1 MGVDAR
7 RPMLPAPTE
16 SITGGSATGTD
27 LATDVSRRT
36 DKTSYSIPDDGS
48 PITIPTRRKSRNR
61 DKDESSNKLTRSSHQ
76 SQTSLLIEYF
86 EGGKGTGSLHS
97 RPSVRV
103 RVTPS
108 AARKLRDQTDHIQ
121 ITESGGSRKPVY
133 TRRISLGNSSKQK
146 QPPEAAIDD
155 QSISSYN
162 SAGDEGTTAPRRSPL
177 EIEFVDRDQ
186 TSEVSNVSRDA
197 RYMLPT
203 SDISSMPPDSLLD
216 GPSVQTPRRKRSQSL
231 NREGARE
238 VDDLLKAPSR
248 RRSRSLSRERIAHK
262 VAEKLNNPPRDTSGN
277 HAKRL
282 EKSMSRAHSKEFL
295 ETDSK
300 SSRRKLHKSR
310 EDDIPASPESSL
322 LSASAVSSRRKSGDQ
337 YSFRSGTSRSSINNP
352 KLLETVED
360 AIRRLI
366 LPELKELKKDQKVTS
381 NTSKF
386 EREMGASRGSGSSA
400 SRDELGRRL
409 SKHASAPD
417 VKNPT
422 VILHKS
428 SKDEGIILSDDR
440 STEHKEQE
448 KENEVTSP
456 SGKTYIK
463 GARPDLTEEEKLR
476 RQRSKGLRDA
486 EAAAIVGTALTT
498 AALKHHDSQSSMDR
512 RERRKRRS
520 RGHSRDPS
528 FNETELVFQ
537 KHNVAPMPMR
547 SEIDSELT
555 RESILSQRTAGT
567 ETSHQGVE
575 VRNVSHGSPRGAGS
589 SGSSTPTRRT
599 PRGGR
604 QLGTYH
610 SNMSNGDLSI
620 HSASERELHKRS
632 HYSLADSDSGTAGAI
647 AAAAAANLLD
657 DHQPYD
663 NEAEPDYAD
672 QRALSPIQS
681 VASDNNDTE
690 RGGEWHFET
699 AEHGE
704 PRFSIDSLSSAPST
718 SLARSKRLAEA
729 NFAQGDE
736 TQDRYDKAGAELG
749 YEEESPREPKE
760 GHWEEESETDEDDTY
775 RHSTARP
782 SIEDIGTDEKR
793 MTNYTDDSLDASYV
807 DKAAE
812 GRQVSD
818 GVAAKPEYVHP
829 PVAVESAVASLL
841 DPSVLSGTRSGV
853 DSPNQHWAGSP
864 KVGGDAAADMYGSDR
879 GSPLK
884 QRQDAATQDETS
896 FPKRMGV
903 TSPPQSVAQSFEDED
918 EDEQPR
924 GDTTGVT
931 DAESPMPEDEH
942 VPDSESE
949 INTNPSIIQGPIAGV
964 PHDNMDHWPY
974 NPTPPKSLGDHYSA
988 DRDFDN
994 NMADGGMGFTDPTG
1008 YDTYY
1013 QSPYGNSYG
1022 HDYMAGNM
1030 YSTPPGAKDEGYISA
1045 ANPRSTSIATPEQKD
1060 KEYTGLFDNSPD
1072 DTFTPGHQ
1080 RQISGY
1086 SHGIPSPLYDS
1097 ATGRGIEAIQS
1108 KDIVALM
1115 DHLTVRDAQRN
1126 ARDTEILVTLV
1137 RSAAE
1142 MRNSFE
1148 EMKRFIAAQ
1157 DGIIMESNEK
1167 QHERTHKIIGGPR
1180 PLPPSGSR
1188 SRQLAAE
1195 DGEDLRSKRRNVFKR
1210 ALKGLSLKSSNDLT
1224 KIEDMLMQLL
1234 DEVEAL
1240 RTAQGGGNAG
1250 AGPQPAS
1257 VGSTEHG
1264 HSSYQDGYE
1273 PEGQAGTSSTGD
1285 QSGYLSNSSRPVPE
1299 SHGLSGR
1306 RGSENRV
1313 STVPEADEELETGDK
1328 HDQEFSGRRFSSDDR
1343 YSSREVRGNSVPL
1356 SSPPRVPVASGALSN
1371 ETSPKTNEKSKKH
1384 KSSSS
1389 SFFPK
1394 ISRWSKTT
1402 ASSMGDNIR
1411 NTIQPSRKE
1420 RPFSDASRSGSDL
1433 VHGPYNTEDYYD
1445 PNGDDKIRSTYTLDE
1460 GRRQENRPP
1469 SPLVPSQVSDNPKY
1483 QAHRDS
1489 LDLQHPQPRQGPTG
1503 RYQSQLESEAQ
1514 NFTPTSPNSEPWGS
1528 NPSLLHPGQ
1537 NQNRFSYGSRLSPIS
1552 DAGYSEQASLS
1563 EKQNAPPRPPKI
1575 KDDGPLVPQRPPKVK
1590 EEEQQPSYADR
1601 IASRGSMQSTPPQRK
1616 PTGPRPITGSGQYGS
1631 GNVRRHR
1638 YRGSPDQIDDDY

>member
-1 MGVDAR
+1 MGVDTR

-48 PITIPTRRKSRNR
+48 PITISTRRKSHNR
-61 DKDESSNKLTRSSHQ
+61 DKDESNKLTRSSHQ

-86 EGGKGTGSLHS
+86 EGGKGTGNLHS

-133 TRRISLGNSSKQK
+133 TRRISLGNPSKQK
-146 QPPEAAIDD
+146 QLPEASIDD

-162 SAGDEGTTAPRRSPL
+162 SAADEGHTAPRRSPL

-186 TSEVSNVSRDA
+186 TSEASNVSRDA
-197 RYMLPT
+197 RYMQPT

-216 GPSVQTPRRKRSQSL
+216 GPSAQTPRRKRSQSL

-238 VDDLLKAPSR
+238 PDELLKAPSR

-262 VAEKLNNPPRDTSGN
+262 VAEKLNNQPRDVSSG
-277 HAKRL
+277 HSRRSQ
-282 EKSMSRAHSKEFL
+282 KSMSRADSKEFL

-300 SSRRKLHKSR
+300 SPRRKLQKSR
-310 EDDIPASPESSL
+310 EDDILGSPESSL

-422 VILHKS
+422 VILHKD

-448 KENEVTSP
+448 KEYEETSP
-456 SGKTYIK
+456 SDKTYIK

-486 EAAAIVGTALTT
+486 EAAGIVGTALTT
-498 AALKHHDSQSSMDR
+498 AALKHHDSQSSMDK

-520 RGHSRDPS
+520 RGHSREPS

-555 RESILSQRTAGT
+555 RESILSQRTEGT
-567 ETSHQGVE
+567 TTPRQGVE
-575 VRNVSHGSPRGAGS
+575 VRNVSHGSPRGSA
-589 SGSSTPTRRT
+589 GSSTPTRRT

-604 QLGTYH
+604 KLGTYH

-620 HSASERELHKRS
+620 HSASERDLHKTS
-632 HYSLADSDSGTAGAI
+632 HSSLADSDSGTAGAI
-647 AAAAAANLLD
+647 AAAAAANLLG
-657 DHQPYD
+657 DHQPH
-663 NEAEPDYAD
+663 ETEPDYSD

-681 VASDNNDTE
+681 VASDNGDTE
-690 RGGEWHFET
+690 RGGEWNFET

-704 PRFSIDSLSSAPST
+704 PRLSIDSLSSAPST

-729 NFAQGDE
+729 NFEKEDE
-736 TQDRYDKAGAELG
+736 IQDRYDEAGVELG

-760 GHWEEESETDEDDTY
+760 GHWEESSETDDDDGY
-775 RHSTARP
+775 QRSTARP
-782 SIEDIGTDEKR
+782 SADDIRIDEKR

-807 DKAAE
+807 DKATE

-818 GVAAKPEYVHP
+818 GVASKPEYVHP

-853 DSPNQHWAGSP
+853 ESPNRRWAESP
-864 KVGGDAAADMYGSDR
+864 KVAGDASRDLYGSDR

-884 QRQDAATQDETS
+884 QRQDAATPDETS

-918 EDEQPR
+918 EIEQPR
-924 GDTTGVT
+924 GDTTGPT
-931 DAESPMPEDEH
+931 DAESPTHEAEYIT
-942 VPDSESE
+942 DSESE

-964 PHDNMDHWPY
+964 PHDNRDHWPY
-974 NPTPPKSLGDHYSA
+974 NPTPPKSQGDHYSA

-994 NMADGGMGFTDPTG
+994 NMADGGMGFTDQTG

-1022 HDYMAGNM
+1022 QDYMAGNM

-1045 ANPRSTSIATPEQKD
+1045 ANPRSPSIATPEQKD
-1060 KEYTGLFDNSPD
+1060 KEYASLFDNSPND
-1072 DTFTPGHQ
+1072 MFTPGHQ

-1142 MRNSFE
+1142 MRTSFE

-1167 QHERTHKIIGGPR
+1167 QHERTHRIIGGPR

-1188 SRQLAAE
+1188 SRQLAVE

-1240 RTAQGGGNAG
+1240 RAAQEGRTSG

-1264 HSSYQDGYE
+1264 PSSYQDGYE

-1285 QSGYLSNSSRPVPE
+1285 QSGYLSNSSRPIPE
-1299 SHGLSGR
+1299 SHGVSGR

-1313 STVPEADEELETGDK
+1313 STVPEADEEFDVGNNNVR
-1328 HDQEFSGRRFSSDDR
+1328 EFPGRRFSSDDR
-1343 YSSREVRGNSVPL
+1343 YSVREERGTSAPL
-1356 SSPPRVPVASGALSN
+1356 SSPPQMPVASGALSN
-1371 ETSPKTNEKSKKH
+1371 ETSPKANEKSKKH

-1411 NTIQPSRKE
+1411 NTIQPGRKE

-1433 VHGPYNTEDYYD
+1433 VHGPYNTADYYD
-1445 PNGDDKIRSTYTLDE
+1445 PNGDDRIRSTYTLDE

-1469 SPLVPSQVSDNPKY
+1469 SPLIPSQVSENPKY
-1483 QAHRDS
+1483 QAHRGS

-1503 RYQSQLESEAQ
+1503 RFQSQLESEAQ
-1514 NFTPTSPNSEPWGS
+1514 NFTPISPNSEAWGS

-1537 NQNRFSYGSRLSPIS
+1537 TQNRFSYGSRLSPIS

-1575 KDDGPLVPQRPPKVK
+1575 KDDGPLVPQRTPKVK
-1590 EEEQQPSYADR
+1590 EDEQQPSYADR
-1601 IASRGSMQSTPPQRK
+1601 VVSRQGSSMRSTPPQRK
-1616 PTGPRPITGSGQYGS
+1616 PTGPRPITGSGQYS
-1631 GNVRRHR
+1631 PGNARRHR
-1638 YRGSPDQIDDDY
+1638 YRGSPDQVDDDY